1 MKNKIVDIVPK
12 LIRQVVGRGSH
23 QLHEPSF
30 QIENLS
36 MCQTVKTKFV
46 SSAGKYVVD
55 FEKKFKDYVKVKT
68 LLL

>member
-23 QLHEPSF
+23 QLHELSF

-36 MCQTVKTKFV
+36 MCQKQLRRNLF
-46 SSAGKYVVD
+46 
-55 FEKKFKDYVKVKT
+55 
-68 LLL
+68 LLREST

>member
-30 QIENLS
+30 SNREL
-36 MCQTVKTKFV
+36 
-46 SSAGKYVVD
+46 KYVS
-55 FEKKFKDYVKVKT
+55 
-68 LLL
+68 